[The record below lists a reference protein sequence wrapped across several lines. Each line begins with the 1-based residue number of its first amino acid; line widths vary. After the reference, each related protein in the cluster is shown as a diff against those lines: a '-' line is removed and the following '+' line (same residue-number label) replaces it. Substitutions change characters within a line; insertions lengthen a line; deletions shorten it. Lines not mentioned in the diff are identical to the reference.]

1 MKKQENKKPVIGV
14 TAINKLLKGSKTE
27 DKEVTIKNEVT
38 GAELQVIIKTDADF
52 TDVISIAASI
62 IEKMKTLK
70 IRINTLSQKNA
81 EDAVRGA
88 NISKAKSGSSLDI
101 DVSLDDFIK
110 DMTFV
115 SEFTNINVDNLKADV
130 LWDLI
135 TRTNLMSEI
144 MKNVNP
150 CAQRWIDKIVCNTL
164 EKEAKADTWR
174 NLGAKLNAL
183 ADTVSKG
190 IGDVDTQ
197 EALSLAQKFA
207 NLDEDKIVE
216 AVLNHGTDGAGRDES
231 PAEVGK
237 NS

>member
-1 MKKQENKKPVIGV
+1 MKKQENKKPVIGA

-27 DKEVTIKNEVT
+27 DKEVTIKNRVT
-38 GAELQVIIKTDADF
+38 GAELQVVIKTDADF
-52 TDVISIAASI
+52 ADVISIAASI
-62 IEKMKTLK
+62 VEKMKTLK
-70 IRINTLSQKNA
+70 IRINTLSQENA
-81 EDAVRGA
+81 EGAVRGA
-88 NISKAKSGSSLDI
+88 NISKAKSESSLDV
-101 DVSLDDFIK
+101 DVSLDDFVEDI
-110 DMTFV
+110 TFV
-115 SEFTNINVDNLKADV
+115 SEFTNINVDNLKANV

-144 MKNVNP
+144 TENVNP
-150 CAQRWIDKIVCNTL
+150 DVQFWINRIVRNTL
-164 EKEAKADTWR
+164 DNEAKADTWR

-183 ADTVSKG
+183 SDTVSKG
-190 IGDVDTQ
+190 IGDVDAQ
-197 EALSLAQKFA
+197 EALSLAHKFA